1 MSIYVK
7 AVPGGP
13 LETNSYL
20 IYSDKSEEAVLI
32 DAPPM
37 SLEPVVKALS
47 ETGKTLTS
55 IFLTHGHFDHV
66 LDTGRYINSFGKGN
80 LKIYA
85 HKFASDGLEYPDTM
99 GFLQVPS
106 GGFPPAKITDV
117 LLGGETVKTA
127 VTIIE
132 VLYVPGHTSCS
143 LAYYLPENALC
154 FTGDLIFRRS
164 IGRSDL
170 GGGNPELLQ
179 KSIAEKIF
187 MLDDQTVLYP
197 GHGELTTV
205 GEEKRYNQFIN
216 LNS

>member
-7 AVPGGP
+7 AVPCGP

-20 IYSDKSEEAVLI
+20 LYSDKSEEAVLI

-37 SLEPVVKALS
+37 SLEPVVKALT

-66 LDTGRYINSFGKGN
+66 LDTGRFVKYYGKEN

-85 HKFASDGLEYPDTM
+85 HNFASDGLEYPDTM

-106 GGFPPAKITDV
+106 GGFPPAEITNV
-117 LLGGETVKTA
+117 LLGGEKINA
-127 VTIIE
+127 AGTIIK

-143 LAYYLPENALC
+143 LAFYLPENALC

-170 GGGNPELLQ
+170 GGGNSDLLK
-179 KSIAEKIF
+179 KSITEKIF

-205 GEEKRYNQFIN
+205 GEEKRYNPFFRVF
-216 LNS
+216 S